1 MRGFLSLICGMFGGY
16 SAQHRQK
23 FFFAQYRDA
32 QGIGFFQLAA
42 GCFSGNDVVGFFGHA
57 AGNFAA
63 CGFDQGL
70 GLVAFEGG
78 QGTG

>member
-1 MRGFLSLICGMFGGY
+1 MFSDGLSGIFTQQFEQLP
-16 SAQHRQK
+16 
-23 FFFAQYRDA
+23 FAQNRHT
-32 QGIGFFQLAA
+32 QGIGFFQLTA
-42 GCFSGNDVVGFFGHA
+42 GGFSGDDVVGFFGHA

-78 QGTG
+78 QRAG